1 LPKRLFVIGVGPGSP
16 KYLTEVAKDAISKS
30 RFVIGYKSTLD
41 IIKDVIDRR
50 AQKIS
55 EITMENQ
62 EIVYNEIYNKMTTS
76 DYCTVPFT
84 GDVNFSESEVV
95 DRLLEIFGDDN
106 VEVIPGI
113 SSVQIAAAKSK
124 VPIDKAHIIT
134 FHVSGDIEGK
144 KLELL
149 NALRDLKS
157 IILLPRPWPSNPAK
171 NFMPSEIATFLRKN
185 GVDTSNLKVYVY
197 EFLTHDDRETLFQ
210 GRVSEL
216 EGKYFDAFSVMVIDQ
231 VIRRTYLQFD

>member
-30 RFVIGYKSTLD
+30 RYVIGYKSTLN
-41 IIKDVIDRR
+41 IIKDVIDGR

-62 EIVYNEIYNKMTTS
+62 EIVYNEIYDKMTTS

-95 DRLLEIFGDDN
+95 DRLFEIFGDDN

-113 SSVQIAAAKSK
+113 SSIQIAAAKSK

-149 NALRDLKS
+149 NALRNCKS

-171 NFMPSEIATFLRKN
+171 NFMPSEIANFLRKY

-197 EFLTHDDRETLFQ
+197 EFLTYDKRETVFH

-216 EGKYFDAFSVMVIDQ
+216 EGKYFDPFSVMVIDQ